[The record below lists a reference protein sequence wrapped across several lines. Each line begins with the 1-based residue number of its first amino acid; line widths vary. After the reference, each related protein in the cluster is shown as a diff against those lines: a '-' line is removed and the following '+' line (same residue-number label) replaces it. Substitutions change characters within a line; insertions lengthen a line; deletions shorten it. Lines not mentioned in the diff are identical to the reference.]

1 MRWYHRI
8 GYILCLGFL
17 LGVHNG
23 QIALWQDDDPQPIK
37 VFPYSASC
45 LPEADQKALHK
56 GIPINSK
63 EDLARLLEDF
73 FS

>member
-1 MRWYHRI
+1 MKQYQRI
-8 GYILCLGFL
+8 GVILSLGFL
-17 LGVHNG
+17 LGIHNG
-23 QIALWQDDDPQPIK
+23 KIALWQDDDPQPIK

-63 EDLARLLEDF
+63 EDLSQLLEDF